1 MWRHSSRTEPLGP
14 LSIHVIAP
22 EKLGRGLAV
31 SSRAPIGPG
40 YLRRRPTCTD
50 NPNLRGLGSIVL
62 GDFPGGGRTWIHVV
76 VSTWTDN
83 SGNGS
88 ALNKLKSTRCP
99 SSVVMM
105 ELSCFLKRMSA
116 KAMVAAHGELRGGRT
131 GEWRRTDRT
140 LGSIRRDGFQSIWVR
155 STGKCGLPPSTWE
168 DGGRH
173 DSVKARGRSSVWRT
187 QTETV
192 QAGRDDPDD
201 RSVVRAHLVVHGL
214 PP

>member
-1 MWRHSSRTEPLGP
+1 MWRHSSSTEPLGP

-99 SSVVMM
+99 SSVVLM

-131 GEWRRTDRT
+131 GEWRRTERP
-140 LGSIRRDGFQSIWVR
+140 LGSIRRDLASLHREIWPTALDMGRWRPTPFSQSSREILRLEDTNRDGPSWKRR
-155 STGKCGLPPSTWE
+155 SG
-168 DGGRH
+168 
-173 DSVKARGRSSVWRT
+173 
-187 QTETV
+187 
-192 QAGRDDPDD
+192 
-201 RSVVRAHLVVHGL
+201 
-214 PP
+214 